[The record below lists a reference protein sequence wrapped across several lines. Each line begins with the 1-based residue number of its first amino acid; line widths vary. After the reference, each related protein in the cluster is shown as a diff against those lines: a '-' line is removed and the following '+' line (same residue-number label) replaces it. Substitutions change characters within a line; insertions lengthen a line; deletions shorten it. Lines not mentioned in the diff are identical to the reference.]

1 MFELQICFILDVL
14 VAEGLVERQGANR
27 KEFTY
32 KSLEPVK

>member
-14 VAEGLVERQGANR
+14 VAEGLVAREGTKR

-32 KSLEPVK
+32 KSLEPK